1 MRSYSLLLRDFERS
15 GYFKGKNDILELWER
30 TYKSKYVSPEGY
42 HDWSFFSKLCF
53 WLGHPHRLKA
63 AEADETLNSEYKV
76 MLASC
81 AYAIVKNAPGF
92 FLSLELLRCL
102 LKTEVPAIDEQPKFP
117 FPVFCV
123 LFHKK
128 LGLPKVNFPGEKSIT
143 HRLSV
148 VGLVVKERPNYVN
161 GNEPDGVA
169 HVLCVEDYT
178 GNFVHMHRLITWSK
192 VSSND
197 IIENLVKHLVLLYN
211 NKRELF
217 TEEKVVP
224 VRGTGFGKTGK
235 KADPEPTRFIGKF
248 FENKVRYV
256 GRSRGDKGGAKKR
269 PHWRRGHWHK
279 VCYGEGRKERKYQ
292 WFQPVY
298 VCPSEEDSSET
309 S

>member
-53 WLGHPHRLKA
+53 WLGHPQRLKA
-63 AEADETLNSEYKV
+63 AEADETLSLEYKI

-81 AYAIVKNAPGF
+81 ANAIVKNAPGF

-178 GNFVHMHRLITWSK
+178 GNFVHMHRHITWSK

-224 VRGTGFGKTGK
+224 ARGTGFGKAGK
-235 KADPEPTRFIGKF
+235 NADPEPIRFIGKF